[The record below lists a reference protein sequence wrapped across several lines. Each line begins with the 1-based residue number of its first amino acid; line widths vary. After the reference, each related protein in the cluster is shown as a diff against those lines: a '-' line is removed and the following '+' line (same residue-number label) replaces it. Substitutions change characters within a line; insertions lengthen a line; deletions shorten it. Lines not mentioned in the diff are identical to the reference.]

1 MQYNPGNYEK
11 YMTKNPL
18 KRKMV
23 ERLNKKIVGY
33 VQQICEQIREKDKDK
48 VVKILDAG
56 CGEGFI
62 TELACQKC

>member
-1 MQYNPGNYEK
+1 MMVTGRVRKNMQYNPGNYEK

-33 VQQICEQIREKDKDK
+33 V
-48 VVKILDAG
+48 
-56 CGEGFI
+56 
-62 TELACQKC
+62 

>member
-33 VQQICEQIREKDKDK
+33 VQQILRTDRGK
-48 VVKILDAG
+48 KIKTKWLKFWMPDA
-56 CGEGFI
+56 ERV
-62 TELACQKC
+62 L